1 MTNITVPLLDLKP
14 QYQAIKE
21 EIQEAINEV
30 IESQYFI
37 LGPEVQALEENIA
50 EYCQAKHCL
59 GVSSGSDALLL
70 SLMALDV
77 GAGDEVITTT
87 YTFFATAGAIS
98 RLGATPVFVD
108 IDPVTF
114 NILPEAV
121 EKAITPKTKA
131 IIPVHLYGQCAE
143 MDEVLEIA
151 EKHQLPVIEDGAQAI
166 GSEYK
171 GKRAGSMGT
180 AGCFSFFPSK
190 NLGAFGDGG
199 AITTNDSELFEKMK
213 CLRMHGSK
221 PKYHHKII
229 GGNFRL
235 DALQA
240 AVVRIKLQYLDN
252 WTESRQHNADLYN
265 KLFEG
270 NPSVTTPPAIQNRH
284 IYNQYIIR
292 VEDRDELRA
301 YLAEKNIGSEIYY
314 PIPMHLQEC
323 FADLG
328 YTEGAFPEAEKAA
341 STTLAIPIY
350 PELSV
355 EQVKYVAETINEF
368 CEAKGSQ
375 SRAAA

>member
-1 MTNITVPLLDLKP
+1 MSNITVPLLDLKP

-21 EIQEAINEV
+21 EIQEAINGV

-37 LGPEVQALEENIA
+37 LGPEVQKLEEEIA

-70 SLMALDV
+70 SLMALGV
-77 GAGDEVITTT
+77 TTGDEVITTT

-98 RLGATPVFVD
+98 RLGATPVLVD
-108 IDPVTF
+108 IDPASF
-114 NILPEAV
+114 NILPEAI

-131 IIPVHLYGQCAE
+131 IIPVHLYGQCAD
-143 MDEVLEIA
+143 MDEILKIA
-151 EKHQLPVIEDGAQAI
+151 NEHDIPVVEDGAQAI

-199 AITTNDSELFEKMK
+199 AITTNDSELYEKMK
-213 CLRMHGSK
+213 CLRMHGSQ

-235 DALQA
+235 DAIQ
-240 AVVRIKLQYLDN
+240 AVVVRVKLQYLDS
-252 WTESRQHNADLYN
+252 WTEGRQKNAALYN
-265 KLFEG
+265 ELFES
-270 NPSVTTPPAIQNRH
+270 NSFVTTPPAIQNRH
-284 IYNQYIIR
+284 IYNQFIIR
-292 VEDRDELRA
+292 VENRDELRA
-301 YLAEKNIGSEIYY
+301 HLAEQQIGSEIYY

-328 YTEGAFPEAEKAA
+328 YTEGSFPEAEKAA
-341 STTLAIPIY
+341 STTLALPIY
-350 PELSV
+350 PELSE
-355 EQVKYVAETINEF
+355 EQIRHVATVINQF
-368 CEAKGSQ
+368 CAEKGQQ
-375 SRAAA
+375 SKAAA

>member
-21 EIQEAINEV
+21 EIQEAINDV

-37 LGPEVQALEENIA
+37 LGPEVQNLEEKIA
-50 EYCQAKHCL
+50 EYCQAKYCL

-70 SLMALDV
+70 SLMALGV
-77 GAGDEVITTT
+77 GSGDEVITTT

-98 RLGATPVFVD
+98 RLGATPVYVD

-114 NILPEAV
+114 NILPEAI

-143 MDEVLEIA
+143 MEEILAIA
-151 EKHQLPVIEDGAQAI
+151 EKHGLPVIEDGAQAI

-199 AITTNDSELFEKMK
+199 AITTNDTEFFEKMK
-213 CLRMHGSK
+213 CLRMHGSQ

-240 AVVRIKLQYLDN
+240 AVVRVKLQYLDN
-252 WTESRQHNADLYN
+252 WTEGRQKNAELYN
-265 KLFEG
+265 KLFAS

-292 VEDRDELRA
+292 VEHRDEMRE
-301 YLAEKNIGSEIYY
+301 YLAANNIGSEIYY

-328 YTEGAFPEAEKAA
+328 YTEGDFPEAEKAA

-350 PELSV
+350 PELSE
-355 EQVKYVAETINEF
+355 EQIVQVATVINRF
-368 CEAKGSQ
+368 CEEKGKTSK
-375 SRAAA
+375 AAA